1 MEAIKKKIVI
11 ESENINIPEL
21 KNFIGKSMEIILI
34 EAEDETKD
42 NISKFLDL
50 AGKIDIDEKEIDSLR
65 ERSKLWY

>member
-65 ERSKLWY
+65 ERSKL

>member
-34 EAEDETKD
+34 EAEDEDETKD

-65 ERSKLWY
+65 ERSKL